1 MQGTLLVEFERMLDM
16 KALSI
21 IPVVKDSFYDDRR
34 FEFGKIV
41 CDTLEYGLKYY
52 WCDIEMRVMQFIYMM
67 EDNVD
72 IDIDEYSY
80 EREKKHL
87 YSYSQWCIKDPKQ
100 RKNHLKAA
108 RGMAKRLITLYKN
121 NNANKSLAELLA
133 SWMNDYFPVHHDS
146 VDTRA
151 VILYLQDEL
160 NKLGYEIKS
169 IAPIILKKIN

>member
-1 MQGTLLVEFERMLDM
+1 MQRNLLAEFERMLDK

-21 IPVVKDSFYDDRR
+21 IPIVKDSFYDDRR
-34 FEFGKIV
+34 FKFGKIV
-41 CDTLEYGLKYY
+41 CETLEYGLKYY
-52 WCDIEMRVMQFIYMM
+52 WCDIEMRIMQFIYMM

-72 IDIDEYSY
+72 IDIDGYNY
-80 EREKKHL
+80 ERETKHL
-87 YSYSQWCIKDPKQ
+87 YSYSQWCIKEPKH

-121 NNANKSLAELLA
+121 NNTDKSLAEILA

-160 NKLGYEIKS
+160 NKLRYEIKS